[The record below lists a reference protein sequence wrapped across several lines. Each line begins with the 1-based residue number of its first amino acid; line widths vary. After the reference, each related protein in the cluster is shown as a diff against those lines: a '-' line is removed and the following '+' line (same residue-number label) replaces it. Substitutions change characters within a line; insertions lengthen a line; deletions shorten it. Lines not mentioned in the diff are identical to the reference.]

1 MELTNGR
8 IKIRPIKE
16 EDKYIVKKW
25 LSDPEVLQFYEGRDR
40 PFTLEMVEE
49 KFVKGSPESARCI
62 IVFEDREIGYLQ
74 YYRIDEEERKKYGYS
89 QSQEVIYGT
98 DQFIGE
104 SVLWNQGIGT
114 LMINEVKK
122 YLTETKGAD
131 LLVMDPM
138 VWNER
143 AIKCYE
149 KCGYKKIKILPQNEF
164 HEGIWHD
171 AWLVEY
177 RPEQKKIGVG
187 SVEERIEQ
195 GVQLRDRGDI
205 QASIELFNMLIEEEP
220 RNASIH
226 YQCAW
231 SHDALG
237 KEREAIPYYEK
248 AITLGLNEL
257 DLQGAYL
264 GLGSTYRT
272 LGEYEIAK
280 QVLLNGMERFPDH
293 NALKLFYSMTLH
305 NSKEHGEAMEILLN
319 LLAETSADKTIQS
332 YRKAI
337 EFYAGQLDKVWE
349 Q

>member
-1 MELTNGR
+1 MEITNGR
-8 IKIRPIKE
+8 IKIRPIKK

-25 LSDPEVLQFYEGRDR
+25 LSDPEVLQFYEGRDCS
-40 PFTLEMVEE
+40 FSMEMIEE
-49 KFVKGSPESARCI
+49 KFLNGSPVVSRCI
-62 IVFEDREIGYLQ
+62 VTLENREIGYLQ
-74 YYRIDEEERKKYGYS
+74 YYPIDEEERNKYGYS
-89 QSQEVIYGT
+89 QSREVIYGT

-104 SVLWNQGIGT
+104 SALWNQGIGT

-122 YLTETKGAD
+122 YLTETAGAD
-131 LLVMDPM
+131 RLVMDPM

-149 KCGYKKIKILPQNEF
+149 KCGYKKIKILSKNEL

-177 RPEQKKIGVG
+177 SPEKKIGSG
-187 SVEERIEQ
+187 SIEERIKK
-195 GVQLRDRGDI
+195 GVQLREEGDI
-205 QASIELFNMLIEEEP
+205 QASIELFKLLIEEEP
-220 RNASIH
+220 RNGSIH

-248 AITLGLNEL
+248 AMRLGLNEL

-272 LGEYEIAK
+272 LGEYENAK

-305 NSKEHGEAMEILLN
+305 NSDEHSEAMEILLN
-319 LLAETSADKTIQS
+319 LLAETSADQTIQS

-337 EFYAGQLDKVWE
+337 KFYAGQLDKVWE

>member
-1 MELTNGR
+1 MELTHGR
-8 IKIRPIKE
+8 IKIRSIKE
-16 EDKYIVKKW
+16 EDKYIIKKW
-25 LSDPEVLQFYEGRDR
+25 LSDPEVLKYYEGRDR

-49 KFVKGSPESARCI
+49 KFLIGSPEVVRCI
-62 IVFEDREIGYLQ
+62 VTFEDLEIGYLQ
-74 YYRIDEEERKKYGYS
+74 YYPIDEEERNKYGYS
-89 QSQEVIYGT
+89 HSREVIYGT

-104 SVLWNQGIGT
+104 SGLWNQGIGT

-122 YLTETKGAD
+122 YLTETTGAD
-131 LLVMDPM
+131 RLVMDPM

-149 KCGYKKIKILPQNEF
+149 KCGYKKMKILPQNEL
-164 HEGIWHD
+164 HEGVWHD

-177 RPEQKKIGVG
+177 RPGQKKIWAR
-187 SVEERIEQ
+187 SFEERIEQ
-195 GVQLRDRGDI
+195 GVKLRDGGDI
-205 QASIELFNMLIEEEP
+205 QASIQHFKMLIEEEP
-220 RNASIH
+220 HNASIH

-237 KEREAIPYYEK
+237 REREAVPYYEK
-248 AITLGLNEL
+248 AITLGLNEPE
-257 DLQGAYL
+257 LQGAYL

-272 LGEYEIAK
+272 LGEYEHAK

-305 NSKEHGEAMEILLN
+305 NTKEHDEAMEILLN
-319 LLAETSADKTIQS
+319 LLAETSEDKTIQS

-337 EFYAGQLDKVWE
+337 EFYAGQLDKIWK
-349 Q
+349 

>member
-1 MELTNGR
+1 MERTNGR

-16 EDKYIVKKW
+16 NDKYIIKKW

-49 KFVKGSPESARCI
+49 KFMKGSPPVSRCI
-62 IVFEDREIGYLQ
+62 VTFEDREIGYLQ
-74 YYRIDEEERKKYGYS
+74 YYPIDEEERDKYGYS

-104 SVLWNQGIGT
+104 SALWNQGIGT

-122 YLTETKGAD
+122 YLTEIKRAD
-131 LLVMDPM
+131 RLVMDPM

-149 KCGYKKIKILPQNEF
+149 KCGYRKVKILPQNEL
-164 HEGIWHD
+164 HEGDWHD

-177 RPEQKKIGVG
+177 RPEKKKIWAE
-187 SVEERIEQ
+187 SVEERIKQ
-195 GVQLRDRGDI
+195 GIKLRDGGNI
-205 QASIELFNMLIEEEP
+205 QASIELFKMLIEKEP
-220 RNASIH
+220 RNAGIH

-248 AITLGLNEL
+248 AITLGLNESE
-257 DLQGAYL
+257 LQGAYL

-272 LGEYEIAK
+272 LGEYEHAK

-305 NSKEHGEAMEILLN
+305 NTNEHSEAMGILLN

-337 EFYAGQLDKVWE
+337 EFYAGQLDRVWE